1 MQKPTDPK
9 QDAPVARALGALDAK
24 GIEEAVSVVTS
35 CGDPLEAGRA
45 FSELGKKL
53 YRERKNVTAMIA
65 IGEAGVA
72 FCLRKANNAARTE
85 TATSLKKLAR
95 TIAFNTATN
104 CWPGWGDDGIRIDQ
118 SHLQSG
124 LTLAGLCRELVDEL
138 HLGQRARGGAD
149 WLIGALKLAA
159 GRPSEALPDFERARR
174 TFEVAGDTPY
184 ELMARGYIALARN
197 ADPISASVG
206 AGDFATALQALR
218 NEGSKDALFFVEQ
231 LVVAERILLAH

>member
-1 MQKPTDPK
+1 
-9 QDAPVARALGALDAK
+9 
-24 GIEEAVSVVTS
+24 
-35 CGDPLEAGRA
+35 
-45 FSELGKKL
+45 
-53 YRERKNVTAMIA
+53 
-65 IGEAGVA
+65 
-72 FCLRKANNAARTE
+72 
-85 TATSLKKLAR
+85 LKKLAR

-184 ELMARGYIALARN
+184 ELMARGYIALARK
-197 ADPISASVG
+197 ADPISVSVG
-206 AGDFATALQALR
+206 AGDFATALQSLR
-218 NEGSKDALFFVEQ
+218 NEDSKDAVFRRAVGRRRAHPTRALTAAHSSRWYACGIRGWAELLVRASRKTQGQKAKPTMTRPVGEQ
-231 LVVAERILLAH
+231 RARFALPPCHTICDPRSRAAAAQAGP